1 MPREKFESLAAEGF
15 EQLPQW
21 VREKIKNV
29 ALLVEDEP
37 SEEVRKT
44 EGLGEDETLLG
55 YYQGVPLSERGD
67 LYGVGMTMPDTIT
80 LYQYPIEE
88 AALEILPEDK
98 LDDEHAFAEA
108 VKKEVTDTIWH
119 EFFHHFGANEHEV
132 RLEEK
137 RRGKGNSRDGH
148 A

>member
-1 MPREKFESLAAEGF
+1 MKKDEFEKLVEEGF
-15 EQLPQW
+15 LQLPEW

-44 EGLGEDETLLG
+44 EGLGSDETLLG
-55 YYQGVPLSERGD
+55 YYQGVPLTARGD

-88 AALEILPEDK
+88 AALESLPEGK
-98 LDDEHAFAEA
+98 VDDTRAFEA
-108 VKKEVTDTIWH
+108 AVRKEVADTIWH
-119 EFFHHFGANEHEV
+119 EFAHHFGMDEHEV
-132 RLEEK
+132 RERESK
-137 RRGKGNSRDGH
+137 K
-148 A
+148 